1 MKSHSR
7 NTRVVAATNRY
18 GAEPPVSE
26 QCHGWLLRLLRAG
39 SLWWR
44 RRRLDGGRRRRL
56 QRLHRQCDHL
66 RRRLLAAGGGKTAS
80 RPDLERRRMP

>member
-7 NTRVVAATNRY
+7 NTRIVAATNRSE
-18 GAEPPVSE
+18 GEPPASE
-26 QCHGWLLRLLRAG
+26 QRHGWLLRLLRTG
-39 SLWWR
+39 SVWWR

-66 RRRLLAAGGGKTAS
+66 RRRLLAAGGGNTAS
-80 RPDLERRRMP
+80 RPDAERRRMP

>member
-18 GAEPPVSE
+18 GAQPPASE
-26 QCHGWLLRLLRAG
+26 QSNGWLLRLLRTG
-39 SLWWR
+39 SLWWCQ
-44 RRRLDGGRRRRL
+44 RRLDGGRRRRL

-66 RRRLLAAGGGKTAS
+66 RRRLLAAGGGNTAS
-80 RPDLERRRMP
+80 RPDAERRRMP